1 MTKCRIDKCNNEVT
15 RYPKAGLCDKHYVQ
29 LYRYGKILDRTKNDK
44 NEIVIYDDYAE
55 IILYNKKQEEV
66 ARAIIDLDDIERVK
80 DYKWYMDGRGYA
92 FCGTTRKLLH
102 RLIINAPKNKMVDHI
117 NHNRLDNRKSNL
129 RICTSSQNNMNRSK
143 TSRNTSGHVGV
154 CYKPKINKW
163 QAYITVN
170 RKPIH
175 LGYYKNIEEAIEARK
190 QAEIKYFGEYRNKL

>member
-1 MTKCRIDKCNNEVT
+1 MKKCKVIGCNCEVT
-15 RYPKAGLCDKHYVQ
+15 RYPKQQLCDKHYMQ
-29 LYRYGKILDRTKNDK
+29 MYRHGKILDRTKNDK

-143 TSRNTSGHVGV
+143 TSRNTSGYVGV

-170 RKPIH
+170 KKSIH
-175 LGYYKNIEEAIEARK
+175 LGYYNTPEEANEVRK
-190 QAEIKYFGEYRNKL
+190 QAEIKYFGEFRNKK